1 MLLLSSVLAAT
12 VLANDNGLAKTPP
25 LGWRSWNLYGR
36 KVNQKL
42 IESIMDGV
50 AAKKMTVDGKP
61 TSLCDLGYCD
71 VGLDDNWQACG
82 SKDAAPGM
90 HYHDKDGKPIINFDL
105 FPDLGAM
112 VDHAH
117 YLKLTAGWY
126 GNNCICSDHCKFGS
140 EQCEQQVKGDV
151 DALMHYGFDSW
162 KLDGCGGETNLTLVD
177 AHIRAA
183 GKAIMVENCHW
194 GRKVPFK
201 PDPTLPPEQGC
212 PWNFYRT
219 SGDVRASYASVMHNL
234 GTVFPLHKANLSYP
248 GCWAYP
254 DMLQVGCKHGPG
266 GNHDPGLSLEETR
279 SHFGSWA
286 IVSSPLTLSHDV
298 NDANVTA
305 KVWPII
311 SNKLVLEINQAYLGD
326 SGGVYA
332 QAEEM
337 VELTD
342 AYIEALENET
352 RVTTPSHQYLYKP
365 VNAQGDVAVLLM
377 NSNSAAQEL
386 TADFSAIPGV
396 SCSDCRVKDVWT
408 GKDTGMHSGS
418 YKVQVASHD
427 AAFLL
432 VSAK

>member
-1 MLLLSSVLAAT
+1 M
-12 VLANDNGLAKTPP
+12 G
-25 LGWRSWNLYGR
+25 
-36 KVNQKL
+36 
-42 IESIMDGV
+42 
-50 AAKKMTVDGKP
+50 
-61 TSLCDLGYCD
+61 
-71 VGLDDNWQACG
+71 
-82 SKDAAPGM
+82 DAAPGM
-90 HYHDKDGKPIINFDL
+90 HYHDKDGNPIVNLDL

-117 YLKLTAGWY
+117 SLKLTAGWY

-194 GRKVPFK
+194 GSKKPFK

-266 GNHDPGLSLEETR
+266 GSHDPGLSLEETR

-298 NDANVTA
+298 NDPNVTER
-305 KVWPII
+305 VWPII
-311 SNKLVLEINQAYLGD
+311 SNKLALKINQAYVGN
-326 SGGVYA
+326 SGGVYY

-342 AYIEALENET
+342 AYIEATENET

-365 VNAQGDVAVLLM
+365 INTEGDVAVLLM
-377 NSNSAAQEL
+377 NSDSSAQEL

-396 SCSDCRVKDVWT
+396 SCSECHVTDVWT
-408 GKDTGMHSGS
+408 GKDTGTHSGS

-432 VSAK
+432 VSEK